1 MVSEQLSESL
11 WRCRM
16 TAWLFLW
23 LWWFI
28 NSCISAAFVVTGLI
42 TFRNIKVVM
51 SCQRSPC

>member
-1 MVSEQLSESL
+1 MVRKQLSNCL